1 MVSFEVYMIK
11 PKNSISQNGSRT
23 DFVKFLL
30 QTINFERTYVYVTW
44 YTTYD
49 IRLLINN
56 SSIVFPM
63 KRISSKYIT
72 KDMLFLRNN
81 VIGTFIKSV
90 KTLGSGSRPK
100 QRHKNNYRLPVHKNF
115 TNFLDDLWSETKKYP
130 SFSDF
135 PEKIVFP
142 QEEF

>member
-30 QTINFERTYVYVTW
+30 QTINFERTYVN
-44 YTTYD
+44 

-72 KDMLFLRNN
+72 KDMFFLRNN

-115 TNFLDDLWSETKKYP
+115 TNFLDDL
-130 SFSDF
+130 
-135 PEKIVFP
+135 
-142 QEEF
+142 